1 MKKSR
6 FILATTALLMAALV
20 SCEKEKGKEEPEP
33 EPPTPTPVEVESV
46 TLDIVKVDLKPGE
59 TRQLNFTVL
68 PEDAEYTK
76 VEWTSDNE
84 EVATVEEGLVTAVA
98 AGETK
103 INVTVEG
110 KSASCTITVK
120 DGVITLPAYIYPGD
134 FLLADGS
141 ILSKDTDEATVKEAN
156 VIGIVFTTDL
166 ERMGETEK
174 EYLKEKGVIQPRGY
188 AMAVKDATDKSV
200 QWYLDTNTDAYFRD
214 ETEIGIPNIIEKQN
228 PQGTFEKADADL
240 DGFLYTKLIKEK
252 RTADLEAGFYP
263 VFKAVVDFTAAVPVP
278 ANATEWF
285 VPSNGQFNDILR
297 NLGGV
302 TMTKEAIEPTNDED
316 FIFSAEEYVT
326 AINNSLAK
334 VNEELRSSFRSTYWT
349 SSAVSET
356 EARKVYTDDYVV
368 MCMKDVKNFT
378 AKVRPIIA
386 FGSME

>member
-1 MKKSR
+1 MKTTR
-6 FILATTALLMAALV
+6 LILAATVLLTSALV
-20 SCEKEKGKEEPEP
+20 SCKKEKPGQTPDPEP
-33 EPPTPTPVEVESV
+33 PTPVEVESV
-46 TLDIVKVDLKPGE
+46 TMDIAKADLKPGD
-59 TRQLNFTVL
+59 TRQLSFTVS
-68 PEDAEYTK
+68 PEDAEYSK

-84 EVATVEEGLVTAVA
+84 EVATVKEGLVTAVA
-98 AGETK
+98 AGETR

-110 KSASCTITVK
+110 KSAYCTITVK

-141 ILSKDTDEATVKEAN
+141 ILSKDSDEATVKAAN

-166 ERMGETEK
+166 ERMGEAEK

-200 QWYLDTNTDAYFRD
+200 QWYLDTSTDAYYRD
-214 ETEIGIPNIIEKQN
+214 ETEIGLPNIIETQN

-252 RTADLEAGFYP
+252 RTADLEAGYYP
-263 VFKAVVDFTAAVPVP
+263 VFKSVVDFTAAVPAP

-302 TMTKEAIEPTNDED
+302 TMTKEGLESMNEED

-326 AINNSLAK
+326 AINNAMAK

-349 SSAVSET
+349 SSAVSAT

-378 AKVRPIIA
+378 AKVRPVIA